1 MIELSMALCA
11 LKSLIFNF
19 WTINIVAARS
29 IIDIHSHCRNVKRN
43 RKSCAERLSIPKN
56 NFTLS
61 KSRFMLILR
70 IKVAINV
77 YNLKQKSEGPKLGAW
92 RKLIIIFLLSREF
105 SVQFRNFLIKL
116 EWLEDQTWPLKTA
129 KLEKKNII
137 VEKVTFRANKATNRY

>member
-1 MIELSMALCA
+1 
-11 LKSLIFNF
+11 
-19 WTINIVAARS
+19 
-29 IIDIHSHCRNVKRN
+29 
-43 RKSCAERLSIPKN
+43 
-56 NFTLS
+56 
-61 KSRFMLILR
+61 MLILR

-129 KLEKKNII
+129 KLEKKKTSLS
-137 VEKVTFRANKATNRY
+137 EKWHLELTKQQTDTKDI